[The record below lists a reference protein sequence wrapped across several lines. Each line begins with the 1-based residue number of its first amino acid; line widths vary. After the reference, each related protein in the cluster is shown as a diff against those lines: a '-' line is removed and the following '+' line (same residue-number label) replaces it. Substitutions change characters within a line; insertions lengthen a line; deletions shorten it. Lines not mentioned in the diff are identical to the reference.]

1 MRKETAIATPSRA
14 MIKKLAPPSRTDILL
29 ADAGTSSRYAERK
42 TIYAQGAASG
52 AIFFIQSGIVLLTVR
67 SKGRRP
73 AVIRVISAG
82 GFFNESCLAKG
93 LFHLSTATTLVASS
107 ILMIQK
113 KEMVRLLHDELKIA
127 ALYESQ
133 LLVSN
138 MRFREDLVDVLVN
151 SASQRLARAL
161 LRLANINGTGAA
173 RKATIPRISQS
184 ALAAMVGTTRSRVNF
199 FMNQFR
205 KKGFISYNGTLEVRS
220 SLRRALAK
228 A

>member
-1 MRKETAIATPSRA
+1 MIEKRTLPS
-14 MIKKLAPPSRTDILL
+14 STDMLL
-29 ADAGTSSRYAERK
+29 AGSGTSSRYAERK
-42 TIYAQGAASG
+42 TIYAQGAASS
-52 AIFFIQSGIVLLTVR
+52 AIFYIQSGVVLLTVR

-73 AVIRVISAG
+73 AVIRVVSAG

-93 LFHLSTATTLVASS
+93 LFYMSTATTLVASS
-107 ILMIQK
+107 ILMIEK
-113 KEMVRLLHDELKIA
+113 KEMARLLHDELKIA
-127 ALYESQ
+127 ALYESE
-133 LLVSN
+133 LLIAN

-161 LRLANINGTGAA
+161 LRLANIGSGGAR

-220 SLRRALAK
+220 SLRRALA
-228 A
+228 AA